1 MKTKKCPT
9 HKIPMVRVTMT
20 FCPACRGS
28 LTSDRKI
35 RASRKNGKLGG
46 RPVDS
51 KDSKQRKQQT
61 KTRRAVLEASSR
73 R

>member
-28 LTSDRKI
+28 ATSDRKI
-35 RASRKNGKLGG
+35 QASRENGKLGG
-46 RPVDS
+46 RPVGS
-51 KDSKQRKQQT
+51 KRRRKG
-61 KTRRAVLEASSR
+61 
-73 R
+73 